1 MPSFLSPTGRS
12 PSSCGYCHSDA
23 SSSFSTG
30 LWAHALTPLD
40 YKRLLDRGW
49 RRSGKYLYRPDLTK
63 TCCPAL
69 TIRLPVAD
77 FIPSKSQKRVVGKW
91 RKFIATGKGSGRGG
105 KDGAKECQGVTQASN
120 GSKEGTPDPPHRPPP
135 ASSSQPS
142 PPALPATA
150 SPIATLL
157 HNAEHTSSPPTHQIR
172 TTLSRSAFC
181 PTSYALYVRYQTI
194 IHHDTPSSLTPKR
207 YTDFLVR
214 SPLSA
219 NDPSLGS
226 FHQKYY
232 IDDQL
237 IAVAVLDVLPGCLS
251 SVYFFYEPDY
261 SALSLGTVSALKEI
275 VLAEELRREYYYM
288 GYYIHTC
295 QKMRY
300 KAQFA
305 PSELLC
311 PATYAWQSIP
321 IALPIL
327 ERERVAPLFDIPRL
341 ADNTRPQP
349 ESRSGIALL
358 AEVENDRLKA
368 VSDDDVAELDVFED
382 GGLVPFETLPEYEG
396 AKDDVRE
403 LYALLGDQLIHD
415 LILVF

>member
-12 PSSCGYCHSDA
+12 PSTCGYCHSGA
-23 SSSFSTG
+23 SSSISTG

-91 RKFIATGKGSGRGG
+91 RKFIATGKGGGRPENEGSKEPGVVPASG
-105 KDGAKECQGVTQASN
+105 
-120 GSKEGTPDPPHRPPP
+120 GSKEGTPDPARRPPP
-135 ASSSQPS
+135 PPPSSSLQHP
-142 PPALPATA
+142 PPAPPANA
-150 SPIATLL
+150 SQIATLI
-157 HNAEHTSSPPTHQIR
+157 HSAEHTSSPPTHQIR

-194 IHHDTPSSLTPKR
+194 IHHDAPSSLTPKR
-207 YTDFLVR
+207 YTDFLVT

-219 NDPSLGS
+219 NNPSLGS

-232 IDDQL
+232 IDDTL

-261 SALSLGTVSALKEI
+261 SALSLGTLSALKEI
-275 VLAEELRREYYYM
+275 VLAEALRREYYYM

-295 QKMRY
+295 QKMR
-300 KAQFA
+300 
-305 PSELLC
+305 P
-311 PATYAWQSIP
+311 
-321 IALPIL
+321 
-327 ERERVAPLFDIPRL
+327 DH
-341 ADNTRPQP
+341 ADSRPQQ
-349 ESRSGIALL
+349 EARSGIVLL
-358 AEVENDRLKA
+358 AQVENDRLNA
-368 VSDDDVAELDVFED
+368 VSEEDVADLDVFED
-382 GGLVPFETLPEYEG
+382 GGLVPFETLPEYQG
-396 AKDDVRE
+396 AKDDVRD
-403 LYALLGDQLIHD
+403 LYALLGGQLIHD